1 MRCRCEVTPYCS
13 KTCQKRDW
21 TVPDSYGKT
30 HRDLC
35 GPLVDYRAFAGR
47 GAGAAG
53 PAGFGDSLEQF
64 REATGRYPLE
74 AGYVFAGRR
83 VPPLRDLRARALP
96 VGAEIPPTPLEI
108 HTYEGPKVVEK
119 IEEFHRVR
127 GEGGCLSSKTLQPRV
142 RVFPNAAAAAAA
154 AAVAGTEDAP
164 TPNEFSYDMNQECR
178 VDIGVR
184 DDRW

>member
-1 MRCRCEVTPYCS
+1 MAKRTA
-13 KTCQKRDW
+13 TC
-21 TVPDSYGKT
+21 
-30 HRDLC
+30 
-35 GPLVDYRAFAGR
+35 AGR
-47 GAGAAG
+47 SWTIGRSPGAARAPRG

-127 GEGGCLSSKTLQPRV
+127 GEGGCLSSETLQPRV
-142 RVFPNAAAAAAA
+142 RVFPNAAAAT
-154 AAVAGTEDAP
+154 VAGTEDAP